1 MARRRHFIFRSIV
14 HEPQAAFLD
23 GLVFLGFFQ
32 VNVSKLKHQYDFAN
46 DRLREEYTRI
56 REHFPKSYRVALPNV
71 SDTERNRIASN
82 EVRKQ
87 PQIRDE
93 MDDYWIFFHELGER
107 VAERIPRNVGRMFVF
122 STVYHAL
129 VHGMYNAVTHGD
141 PNADI
146 ELRVDISAEAVTLQM
161 RNRVVSGDDSKKRRR
176 QYHTRFGIR
185 VGGAG
190 KGLDTLSQLF
200 DYAEF
205 RIHERDM
212 SDKAGGAKLIL
223 RHDLKLR
230 PWFIRLKRAF
240 LGRAVGTRDT
250 RQLYYMFK
258 AYI

>member
-32 VNVSKLKHQYDFAN
+32 VNASKLKHQYDFSN
-46 DRLREEYTRI
+46 DRLREEYNRV
-56 REHFPKSYRVALPNV
+56 REHFPKSYRAALPNV

-82 EVRKQ
+82 EVRKE

-93 MDDYWIFFHELGER
+93 MEDYWIFFHELSER

-146 ELRVDISAEAVTLQM
+146 ELRVDISAEAVTLEM
-161 RNRVVSGDDSKKRRR
+161 RNRVVYGKDSEKRRR

-200 DYAEF
+200 NYAEF
-205 RIHERDM
+205 RINERDM
-212 SDKAGGAKLIL
+212 SDKAGEAKLVL
-223 RHDLKLR
+223 RHDLKPR

-240 LGRAVGTRDT
+240 LGRAAGTRDT